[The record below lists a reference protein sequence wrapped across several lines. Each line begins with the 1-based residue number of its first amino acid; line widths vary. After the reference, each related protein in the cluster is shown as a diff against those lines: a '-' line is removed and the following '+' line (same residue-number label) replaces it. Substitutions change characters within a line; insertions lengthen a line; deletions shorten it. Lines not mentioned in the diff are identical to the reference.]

1 MAPRILA
8 KSTAVAFLALPW
20 VTPAASE
27 DGLGRHPVIDGEF
40 ELQPYELPDGQGY
53 RHLTS
58 MINEASNELVLFGGL
73 GDGPLSRPR
82 R

>member
-1 MAPRILA
+1 MLDQLTLAKGVIDMAPRILA

-40 ELQPYELPDGQGY
+40 ELQPYELPDGQGS
-53 RHLTS
+53 T
-58 MINEASNELVLFGGL
+58 
-73 GDGPLSRPR
+73 
-82 R
+82 